1 MNQSFITLIIIA
13 LAIIIFVAI
22 TFVSLKLAKKK
33 KDVTQTLETVG
44 TGITYAQ
51 AISTAISPF
60 LPTIA
65 NNIIMIILSRAQQAV
80 THTEA
85 TYKAALATG
94 TAANDTRQ
102 AEATSLIKSALA
114 LEGIQE
120 TADIDKLINTVIPL
134 LVLALPK
141 THDTTPVTTP
151 EV

>member
-1 MNQSFITLIIIA
+1 MNQNILTLISIA
-13 LAIIIFVAI
+13 LAILIFVAV

-33 KDVTQTLETVG
+33 KDVTQTLDAVG

-51 AISTAISPF
+51 AIAGAISPF

-102 AEATSLIKSALA
+102 AEAISLIKSALA
-114 LEGIQE
+114 LEGIEE

-141 THDTTPVTTP
+141 THDIAPATTTAA
-151 EV
+151 